1 MKAEAMAAHR
11 FLGVLLVAGICSAV
25 VLLVADATTDALF
38 TETSHL
44 RELPILKPIK
54 SSALSRA
61 EIERKVIAATNE
73 QTTPEQARAS
83 ELALKKLGLL
93 PADFR
98 LRHFQTS
105 LLTEQ
110 IAGLYDPKAQ
120 EFYLA
125 DWIDASA
132 QQPVIVHELTH
143 ALQDQHYNLRR
154 LAEWPKGDSD
164 AQMAA
169 HSLVEGDATLAMT
182 HYLLNKPDVALA
194 FLSSALGTPKMPVF
208 ESAPRALR
216 ESLTFPFV
224 QGMEFTTALHKRGGW
239 KAVSAAY
246 DPLPQS
252 TEQILHIEKYDAR
265 EAPVKVTL
273 PDVARLLGEGWTR
286 LDSDVTGEWG
296 YFIVLDQF
304 LAAPR
309 ESRRAAA
316 GWGGDR
322 LDVYERAG
330 QSLARQCLVVQ
341 MTAWDT
347 AEDARDFFDA
357 YARRT
362 LMRYP
367 AAKASTSSD
376 KEADRRSW
384 LTSEGGVAMELRGSR
399 VLIVEGVP
407 ASADAAGVVR
417 ALWR

>member
-1 MKAEAMAAHR
+1 MTR
-11 FLGVLLVAGICSAV
+11 FRGVLLVACVCSAT
-25 VLLVADATTDALF
+25 VLLLADAATDALF
-38 TETSHL
+38 TETSRL

-61 EIERKVIAATNE
+61 EIERKVIAAANE

-93 PADFR
+93 PPDFR
-98 LRHFQTS
+98 LRDFQTS

-169 HSLVEGDATLAMT
+169 HSLVEGDATLAMAQ
-182 HYLLNKPDVALA
+182 YLLNRPDVALA

-216 ESLTFPFV
+216 ESLTFPFL
-224 QGMEFTTALHKRGGW
+224 QGMEFATALHKRGGW

-273 PDVARLLGEGWTR
+273 PDIARLIGQGWAR

-296 YFIVLDQF
+296 YFVVLDHF

-322 LDVYERAG
+322 MDVYERAG
-330 QSLARQCLVVQ
+330 QCLVAQ

-347 AEDARDFFDA
+347 AADARDFFDA

-362 LMRYP
+362 LLRYP
-367 AAKASTSSD
+367 AAKASSNSASSD
-376 KEADRRSW
+376 SDADRRAW
-384 LTSEGGVAMELRGSR
+384 LTSEDGVAMELRGSR
-399 VLIVEGVP
+399 VLIVEGLP
-407 ASADAAGVVR
+407 ASADAAGLMR
-417 ALWR
+417 ALWAR

>member
-1 MKAEAMAAHR
+1 
-11 FLGVLLVAGICSAV
+11 
-25 VLLVADATTDALF
+25 
-38 TETSHL
+38 
-44 RELPILKPIK
+44 
-54 SSALSRA
+54 
-61 EIERKVIAATNE
+61 
-73 QTTPEQARAS
+73 
-83 ELALKKLGLL
+83 LKKLGLL

-98 LRHFQTS
+98 LRDFQTS

-154 LAEWPKGDSD
+154 LGEWPKGDSD

-169 HSLVEGDATLAMT
+169 HSLVEGDATLLMT
-182 HYLLNKPDVALA
+182 HYLLSRPDVAVA
-194 FLSSALGTPKMPVF
+194 FLGSALGMPKMPVF

-224 QGMEFTTALHKRGGW
+224 QGMEFATALHKRGGW

-246 DPLPQS
+246 TPLPQS

-265 EAPVKVTL
+265 EAPVTVTV
-273 PDVARLLGEGWTR
+273 PDIARLIGEGWTR

-296 YFIVLDQF
+296 YFVVLDQF
-304 LAAPR
+304 LDAPR

-322 LDVYERAG
+322 MDVYERAG
-330 QSLARQCLVVQ
+330 QCLVAQ

-347 AEDARDFFDA
+347 AADARDFFDA

-362 LMRYP
+362 LVRYP
-367 AAKASTSSD
+367 TAKASSERDT
-376 KEADRRSW
+376 DRRVW
-384 LTSEGGVAMELRGSR
+384 LTSEGGVVMELRDSR
-399 VLIVEGVP
+399 VLIVEGLP
-407 ASADAAGVVR
+407 ASADAAGLMR
-417 ALWR
+417 TLWR